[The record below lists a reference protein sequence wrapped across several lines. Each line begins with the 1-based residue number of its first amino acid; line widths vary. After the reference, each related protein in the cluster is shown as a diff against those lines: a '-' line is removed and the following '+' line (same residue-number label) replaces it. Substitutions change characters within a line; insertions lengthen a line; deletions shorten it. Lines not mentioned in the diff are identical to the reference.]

1 MTVQDI
7 LVKNKVFKEVGV
19 DINFNL
25 QVTRDCYIHTQRQI
39 EKAMQEYARL
49 KCQELLLLVAEKANI
64 RHTFTSA
71 IDGKT
76 THSYDKIFS
85 AENSMFTID
94 KDYILN
100 AVDLDSFIV

>member
-49 KCQELLLLVAEKANI
+49 KCQELLLLVADKAKVI
-64 RHTFTSA
+64 
-71 IDGKT
+71 G
-76 THSYDKIFS
+76 
-85 AENSMFTID
+85 EVEQNSDFNYVTPDDIIIVD
-94 KDYILN
+94 KDSIFN
-100 AVDLDSFIV
+100 AVDLNKFIV